1 VPVVLLW
8 LALAVV
14 LDEDVVPV
22 VLLLV
27 SAPEAWPRRP
37 GSSAM
42 ICAGGPSP
50 DADDVPPPAH
60 GCPDPA
66 VLPCVPGIPP
76 LRSPAGPGAIGP
88 PPGPVRCCGMV
99 DPDGPGAT
107 RAPPGPT
114 RPVPPGAAA
123 PVSLV
128 PDVPVDVPPVV
139 PLLAAPPADPPAP
152 PPAEPPDEP
161 PLCASAT
168 TALDAS
174 HTAAMREI
182 CLPIRAIAASL

>member
-27 SAPEAWPRRP
+27 SAPETWPRRP

-42 ICAGGPSP
+42 ICAGGPS
-50 DADDVPPPAH
+50 
-60 GCPDPA
+60 PDPA